1 MLASSR
7 QAGCP
12 FGIFVLKIRHFW
24 QVVVLGSGPRAH
36 FCVSEAGFMRVTV
49 AGLRSMLEPGVRA
62 LGFELVE
69 VEYTGAGGGQNVLR
83 VFIDSPKGITV
94 DDCARVS
101 RQVSAILDV
110 EDPIAEA
117 YVLEVSS
124 PGLDRPLTK
133 REDFERYAGETVKVR
148 MNEAVQGRRNFKGTL
163 VGLEGDAVVVVVD
176 NERFI
181 LPIARIERARLV
193 PQW

>member
-1 MLASSR
+1 
-7 QAGCP
+7 
-12 FGIFVLKIRHFW
+12 
-24 QVVVLGSGPRAH
+24 
-36 FCVSEAGFMRVTV
+36 MRITV
-49 AGLRSMLEPGVRA
+49 AGLRDMLEPGVRA

-69 VEYTGAGGGQNVLR
+69 VEYKGAAGGQNVLR
-83 VFIDSPKGITV
+83 VYIDSPKGITV

-101 RQVSAILDV
+101 RQVSALLDV

-124 PGLDRPLTK
+124 PGLDRPLTR
-133 REDFERYAGETVKVR
+133 REDFERYAGETIKVR
-148 MNEAVQGRRNFKGTL
+148 MNEAVLGRRNFKGTL

-176 NERFI
+176 NERFS